1 MVSIGGTTNQI
12 LCSINN
18 AITKLY
24 QAVFVNG
31 FHCVSNTAQ
40 ILIGT
45 DALLLTRDSISCD
58 TDLSITAPLT
68 KFSNPISTS
77 DQIWSG
83 VIYAKDQ
90 INILINPRDRT
101 CAFNTINCNDN
112 TNPST
117 DLTVTATNGII
128 SRVQNSTT
136 NTNSISCTN
145 SNKTVTCTSNR
156 SYNVSAANSTNTIS
170 CTNSNKT
177 VTCIANRNYNVSAAN
192 STNTISCTNSNKTVD
207 CTTDR
212 NYTITTKNSDFSVI
226 CTGTATRTV
235 TTPVRNDTLT
245 ATTTYTA
252 TRNVPSNFADT
263 LVIQGTGTF
272 KLVPLN
278 IGGTQAYVYVK
289 QP

>member
-1 MVSIGGTTNQI
+1 MVSIGGAANQI

-68 KFSNPISTS
+68 KFSKPISTS

-83 VIYAKDQ
+83 VIYAADK

-101 CAFNTINCNDN
+101 CAFNTINCND
-112 TNPST
+112 TINPNT

-128 SRVQNSTT
+128 SRIQNSIT
-136 NTNSISCTN
+136 N
-145 SNKTVTCTSNR
+145 
-156 SYNVSAANSTNTIS
+156 TNTIS

-177 VTCIANRNYNVSAAN
+177 VTCTSDRNYNVSAAQN
-192 STNTISCTNSNKTVD
+192 SH
-207 CTTDR
+207 
-212 NYTITTKNSDFSVI
+212 FSII
-226 CTGTATRTV
+226 CSGTATRTV
-235 TTPVRNDTLT
+235 TTPSRIDTLT

-252 TRNVPSNFADT
+252 TRNVPSNFSDT

>member
-1 MVSIGGTTNQI
+1 MVSIGGATNQI

-58 TDLSITAPLT
+58 TNLSITAPLT
-68 KFSNPISTS
+68 KFANPISTS

-90 INILINPRDRT
+90 INILINPRDRA
-101 CAFNTINCNDN
+101 CAFNTINCNDT
-112 TNPST
+112 TNPNT
-117 DLTVTATNGII
+117 DLTVTAINGII

-177 VTCIANRNYNVSAAN
+177 VDCI
-192 STNTISCTNSNKTVD
+192 
-207 CTTDR
+207 TDR
-212 NYTITTKNSDFSVI
+212 NYTITAKNSHFSVI

-289 QP
+289 QV